1 MVGII
6 ITASSDELL
15 SSSDGLLGV
24 ASPSDELLSPPGIT
38 APSDELLSSPGVTS
52 PAEELSPPGGTGIT
66 GPELLLVS
74 WAPPPPEDELR
85 TGGVYME
92 SVSLSPLQAKKKSG
106 NATIN
111 AALAR
116 IWFRRFIP
124 APGLGV

>member
-1 MVGII
+1 MVGFGI
-6 ITASSDELL
+6 ITSSDELL
-15 SSSDGLLGV
+15 SS
-24 ASPSDELLSPPGIT
+24 PGIT
-38 APSDELLSSPGVTS
+38 APSDELFSSPGITAPSDELFSSPGVTS
-52 PAEELSPPGGTGIT
+52 PAEELSPGIIGIT
-66 GPELLLVS
+66 EPELLLS
-74 WAPPPPEDELR
+74 LATPPEDELGR

-111 AALAR
+111 AAHAR